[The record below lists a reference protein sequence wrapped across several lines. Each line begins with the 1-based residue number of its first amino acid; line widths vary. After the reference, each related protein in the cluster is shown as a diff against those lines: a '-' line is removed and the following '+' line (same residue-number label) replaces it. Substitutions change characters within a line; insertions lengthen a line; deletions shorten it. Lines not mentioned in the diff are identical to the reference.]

1 MGVERTRVP
10 MTAVLCSNSGDASIE
25 FAFGDRCAYVHESGF
40 DASIRLNAT
49 HWDGEHSQPGSAAID
64 GVWLSAGDLSAL
76 CDHIRRWVDRPL
88 EALAPEALDGR
99 FDLAR
104 LPGQMVALVFG
115 ARADTIDSRKPV
127 VSVAIRAGAWS
138 CDLHFVTDPSCLRL
152 FAEALSAALADR

>member
-1 MGVERTRVP
+1 MGVER
-10 MTAVLCSNSGDASIE
+10 ACASAAASLSSNAGDASIE
-25 FAFGDRCAYVHESGF
+25 FLFGDRCTSAGEPGL

-49 HWDGEHSQPGSAAID
+49 HWDGDHSHPVSAAID
-64 GVWLSAGDLSAL
+64 GVRLSGRDLAAL

-88 EALAPEALDGR
+88 EALAPGALDGR
-99 FDLAR
+99 FYLAR
-104 LPGQMVALVFG
+104 QPGQSVALVFG

-127 VSVAIRAGAWS
+127 VSVAIRADAWS